1 MSQTSKDLFQRW
13 FTEVWN
19 KARPE
24 AIDEMLTADA
34 AIHGLDDPGG
44 TPISTPELFREFH
57 KQFCGAF
64 PGIVVTVEDMVAE
77 GDKVAGRC
85 SVRAKHSG
93 DHLGIAATNADV
105 AITGMAFIRV
115 QDGKIAEAWNNF
127 DFLKLNRQL
136 GIL

>member
-1 MSQTSKDLFQRW
+1 MSQANKDLFQRW

-19 KARPE
+19 KARAE

-34 AIHGLDDPGG
+34 VIYGLDDPSG
-44 TPISTPELFREFH
+44 TSISTPEEFRAFH

-64 PGIVVTVEDMVAE
+64 PGIEVTVEDMVAE

-85 SVRAKHSG
+85 SVRGNHSG

-115 QDGKIAEAWNNF
+115 RDGKVAEAWNNF